1 MNKAELEKTLAEQ
14 KAALE
19 KTQKELAALNAAD
32 VLRRITNSV
41 SDNLDVCTRIASMTK
56 DEKEVYIRKVTSL
69 YESAFTACE
78 KDFAELKRRK
88 EERAAKRKERNA
100 KLKEQQEQ
108 QNVTKPAQEFRQPAQ
123 QTVQNTQNRPNAG
136 FGVPQN

>member
-32 VLRRITNSV
+32 VLRRISNSV
-41 SDNLDVCTRIASMTK
+41 SDNLEVCTRIASLTK
-56 DEKEVYIRKVTSL
+56 DEKDVYIRKVTSL
-69 YESAFTACE
+69 YESAFNACE
-78 KDFAELKRRK
+78 PDFEELKRRK
-88 EERAAKRKERNA
+88 EERAARRKERNA
-100 KLKEQQEQ
+100 KLKEQQ
-108 QNVTKPAQEFRQPAQ
+108 NVTKPVQEVRQPAQ

>member
-32 VLRRITNSV
+32 VLRRISNSV

-88 EERAAKRKERNA
+88 EERAARRKEHNA
-100 KLKEQQEQ
+100 KLKEQ

>member
-32 VLRRITNSV
+32 VLKRITNSV

-100 KLKEQQEQ
+100 KQKEQQ
-108 QNVTKPAQEFRQPAQ
+108 NMTKPAQEFRQPAQ
-123 QTVQNTQNRPNAG
+123 QTVQKTQNRPNAG
-136 FGVPQN
+136 FWVPQN

>member
-32 VLRRITNSV
+32 VLRRISNSV

-56 DEKEVYIRKVTSL
+56 DEKEVYIRKVISL

-88 EERAAKRKERNA
+88 EERAARRKERNA
-100 KLKEQQEQ
+100 KLKEQ

>member
-32 VLRRITNSV
+32 VLRRISNSV

-56 DEKEVYIRKVTSL
+56 DEKEVYIRKVASL

-88 EERAAKRKERNA
+88 EERAARRKERNA
-100 KLKEQQEQ
+100 KLKEQ

>member
-88 EERAAKRKERNA
+88 EERAAKRRERKEEKK
-100 KLKEQQEQ
+100 KLEGQ
-108 QNVTKPAQEFRQPAQ
+108 QNVTKPVQEVGQPAQ
-123 QTVQNTQNRPNAG
+123 QTVQNTQNSAQAG
-136 FGVPQN
+136 GGLFHR

>member
-41 SDNLDVCTRIASMTK
+41 SDNLDVCTRIANLTK

-69 YESAFTACE
+69 YESAFNACE
-78 KDFAELKRRK
+78 PDFAELKRRK

-123 QTVQNTQNRPNAG
+123 QTVQNTQNSAQAG
-136 FGVPQN
+136 GGLFHR

>member
-32 VLRRITNSV
+32 VLRRISNSV
-41 SDNLDVCTRIASMTK
+41 SDNLDVCTRIASLTK

-69 YESAFTACE
+69 YESAFNACE
-78 KDFAELKRRK
+78 PDFAELKRRK
-88 EERAAKRKERNA
+88 EERAARRKEHNA
-100 KLKEQQEQ
+100 KLKEQ

>member
-32 VLRRITNSV
+32 VLKRITNSV
-41 SDNLDVCTRIASMTK
+41 SDNLDVCTRIASLTK

-69 YESAFTACE
+69 YESAFNACE
-78 KDFAELKRRK
+78 PDFAELKHRK
-88 EERAAKRKERNA
+88 EERAARRKERNA
-100 KLKEQQEQ
+100 KLKEQ

>member
-32 VLRRITNSV
+32 VLRRISNSV
-41 SDNLDVCTRIASMTK
+41 SDNLEVCTRIASLTK
-56 DEKEVYIRKVTSL
+56 DEKDVYIRKVTSL
-69 YESAFTACE
+69 YESAFNACE
-78 KDFAELKRRK
+78 ADFAELKRRK
-88 EERAAKRKERNA
+88 EERAARRKERNA
-100 KLKEQQEQ
+100 KLKEQQ
-108 QNVTKPAQEFRQPAQ
+108 NVTKPVQEVRQPAQ

>member
-32 VLRRITNSV
+32 VLRRISNSV
-41 SDNLDVCTRIASMTK
+41 SDNLEVCTRIASLTK

-69 YESAFTACE
+69 YESAFNACE

-88 EERAAKRKERNA
+88 EERAARRKERNA
-100 KLKEQQEQ
+100 KLKEQQ
-108 QNVTKPAQEFRQPAQ
+108 NVTKPVQEVRQPAQ

>member
-32 VLRRITNSV
+32 VLRRISNSV
-41 SDNLDVCTRIASMTK
+41 SDNLDVCTRIASLTK

-88 EERAAKRKERNA
+88 EERAARRKERNA
-100 KLKEQQEQ
+100 KLKEQ

>member
-32 VLRRITNSV
+32 VLRRISNSV
-41 SDNLDVCTRIASMTK
+41 SDNLEVCTRIASLTK
-56 DEKEVYIRKVTSL
+56 DEKDVYIRKVTSL
-69 YESAFTACE
+69 YESAFNACE
-78 KDFAELKRRK
+78 PDFAELKRRK
-88 EERAAKRKERNA
+88 EERAARRKERNA
-100 KLKEQQEQ
+100 KLKEQQ
-108 QNVTKPAQEFRQPAQ
+108 NVTKPVQEVRQPAQ